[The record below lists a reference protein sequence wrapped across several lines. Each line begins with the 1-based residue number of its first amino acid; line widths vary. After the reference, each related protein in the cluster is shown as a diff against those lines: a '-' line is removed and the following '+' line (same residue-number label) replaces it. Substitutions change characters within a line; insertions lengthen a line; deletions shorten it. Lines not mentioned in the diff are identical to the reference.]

1 MLQDIIILA
10 LIIILFFISIKIE
23 VLDFFGSLLALVIGI
38 FIYFWAGL
46 PYLILLISFVL
57 ISYLATIYRTEYK
70 ADIYGLTKKRHIGS
84 VISKG
89 LVPFLLVFLPIP
101 QIDKLFLYSVAVASA
116 TSDTISGE
124 LGIFSS
130 KTYSILGLKPSRPGE
145 NGAISSIGEIYAFFG
160 ASSIAIIFYFFTLNV
175 KYTIYI
181 CFLGFIG
188 SNLDSLLGAT
198 LEKKGIL
205 GKHTVN
211 FIAIIISI
219 IFAYLLI

>member
-1 MLQDIIILA
+1 
-10 LIIILFFISIKIE
+10 
-23 VLDFFGSLLALVIGI
+23 
-38 FIYFWAGL
+38 
-46 PYLILLISFVL
+46 
-57 ISYLATIYRTEYK
+57 
-70 ADIYGLTKKRHIGS
+70 
-84 VISKG
+84 
-89 LVPFLLVFLPIP
+89 
-101 QIDKLFLYSVAVASA
+101 
-116 TSDTISGE
+116 
-124 LGIFSS
+124 
-130 KTYSILGLKPSRPGE
+130 E